1 MTRMLYKWIMIDLLG
16 WKIEGHFPRRED
28 IPKYVVASAPHTSSW
43 DLFLGLATRS
53 IDRASYI
60 GFVGKKEL
68 FRFPI
73 GPIMRWLG
81 GYPVDRSR
89 RSNYVDAVVDVFD
102 QHKTFAIC
110 IAPEGTRKRVAKLR
124 SGFYWIARKAGIPIV
139 LTALDYG
146 NRVLR
151 ISDPIYPT
159 ENAEADIEQIVSFF
173 RGVKGKNPE
182 RGIHF

>member
-1 MTRMLYKWIMIDLLG
+1 MIDLLG
-16 WKIEGHFPRRED
+16 WTIEGHFPRRKD

-43 DLFLGLATRS
+43 DLLLGLATRS
-53 IDRASYI
+53 IDRADFI

-68 FRFPI
+68 FRFPL
-73 GPIMRWLG
+73 GPILRWLG
-81 GYPVDRSR
+81 AYPIDRSKS
-89 RSNYVDAVVDVFD
+89 SNYVDAVVDIFD
-102 QHKTFAIC
+102 RRESFAIC
-110 IAPEGTRKRVAKLR
+110 IAPEGTRKRVNKLR
-124 SGFYWIARKAGIPIV
+124 TGFYWIARKAGVPIV

-159 ENAEADIEQIVSFF
+159 NDAEADIEQITAFF

-182 RGIHF
+182 RSIYF